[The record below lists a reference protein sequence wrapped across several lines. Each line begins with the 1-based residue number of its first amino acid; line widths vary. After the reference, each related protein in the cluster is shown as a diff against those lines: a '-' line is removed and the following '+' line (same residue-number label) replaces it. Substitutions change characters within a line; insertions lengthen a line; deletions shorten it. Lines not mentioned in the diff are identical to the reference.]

1 MIGGKIIFYK
11 SLVFHEYFFRLLGK
25 NLLHSPLK
33 TQLFCSPWKVLSQ
46 PITSVWRVSNVSAMC
61 LSNKVESRVQDGVTA
76 VTSVHT
82 NWASCIWSGNYNLQQ
97 VTICQIPSFEI
108 SGVNTHFIGCRRL
121 NFKMHI
127 HAQLR
132 IRSVVALNKCQPYG
146 GCSFTCQPSSLAPS
160 KTDRT
165 LAGK

>member
-1 MIGGKIIFYK
+1 M
-11 SLVFHEYFFRLLGK
+11 SLVFHEYLSLSLGRK
-25 NLLHSPLK
+25 LLHSPLK

-46 PITSVWRVSNVSAMC
+46 PITSFWQVSNVSPMC
-61 LSNKVESRVQDGVTA
+61 LSNKVESRVQDGVTL
-76 VTSVHT
+76 VTSFHT
-82 NWASCIWSGNYNLQQ
+82 NRASCIWSSNYNLQQ

-132 IRSVVALNKCQPYG
+132 IRHVVALNKCQPYG
-146 GCSFTCQPSSLAPS
+146 GCSFTCQTSSLAPS

-165 LAGK
+165 LAGKL